1 MPELHLRQPGF
12 TFNSCGSL
20 TKHNEKIQK
29 YKEPDSL
36 MYIYK
41 NELYKACF
49 THDAPYSGSK
59 DLANRTM
66 KLL

>member
-1 MPELHLRQPGF
+1 
-12 TFNSCGSL
+12 
-20 TKHNEKIQK
+20 
-29 YKEPDSL
+29 

-49 THDAPYSGSK
+49 THDASYSGSK

>member
-1 MPELHLRQPGF
+1 MKRF
-12 TFNSCGSL
+12 
-20 TKHNEKIQK
+20 KK

-36 MYIYK
+36 KYIYK
-41 NELYKACF
+41 NELDKACF